1 MVFMCLQKL
10 SMVGASSAHPHPATL
25 FFWYQ
30 EDVAFQ
36 LPSSEAELYDQLQS
50 LVMNGSDMCHF

>member
-1 MVFMCLQKL
+1 ML
-10 SMVGASSAHPHPATL
+10 GASSAHPHPATL
-25 FFWYQ
+25 FFWHQ